1 MFFKVGALENV
12 AIFSEKHLCRSIFLN
27 KVAGLQAF
35 SVNIAKFFRTA
46 FLQSTS
52 GGCFCN
58 AGFLI
63 M

>member
-12 AIFSEKHLCRSIFLN
+12 AIFTEKPLSEYFFN
-27 KVAGLQAF
+27 KVAELRAF

-46 FLQSTS
+46 FLQSTF